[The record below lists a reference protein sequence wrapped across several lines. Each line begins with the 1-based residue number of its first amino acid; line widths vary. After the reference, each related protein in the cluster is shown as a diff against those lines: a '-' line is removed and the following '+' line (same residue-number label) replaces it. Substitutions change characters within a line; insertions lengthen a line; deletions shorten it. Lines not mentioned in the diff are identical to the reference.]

1 MNGPR
6 IHLRPGVTE
15 PVVLMFSRWEVESGD
30 ALPAVDRLNV
40 LFGNREAIWQY
51 RGQVSLVV
59 NGYNDDTRE
68 LVDIPE
74 VRAFLREFDARWPYW
89 AFFFNQVD
97 DSIALLGS
105 CLCAERYL
113 GQGQVQI
120 DPAKLRTFL
129 LRGFGA
135 MNALFNDNGFPES
148 ELEVM
153 SNGVIEVIEQAGFSG

>member
-1 MNGPR
+1 
-6 IHLRPGVTE
+6 
-15 PVVLMFSRWEVESGD
+15 MFSRREVESGD
-30 ALPAVDRLNV
+30 AQPAVGRLNA
-40 LFGNREAIWQY
+40 LLRSREAIWQY

-59 NGYNDDTRE
+59 DGYNDDRRE

-97 DSIALLGS
+97 DSIKLLGS
-105 CLCAERYL
+105 CLCAECYL
-113 GQGQVQI
+113 GQGQVEVN
-120 DPAKLRTFL
+120 PEKLRNFL

-135 MNALFNDNGFPES
+135 MNALFSDHGFPES

-153 SNGVIEVIEQAGFSG
+153 SNGIIEVIEQAGFTG